1 MFGRLIAIGL
11 GLTSF
16 AVVLM
21 VALPADLFG
30 RGSDATTTISA
41 QAAQIAV
48 VDGDTIRLRNTLIRL
63 RGVHAPARGQICRT
77 GPNASD
83 DCGTMS
89 SIALA
94 GLVRGRAVSCEINGR
109 DRGGFALAQCNAA
122 GVNLN
127 QAMVSAG
134 WARAEP
140 TDAGMQATEA
150 EARRAARGLWWA
162 NGRLP
167 L

>member
-11 GLTSF
+11 GLVSF

-21 VALPADLFG
+21 VALPANLFG
-30 RGSDATTTISA
+30 RGSDATTMISA
-41 QAAQIAV
+41 QPPHIAV
-48 VDGDTIRLRNTLIRL
+48 VDGDTMRLRDTLIRL
-63 RGVHAPARGQICRT
+63 RGVRAPARGEICRT
-77 GPNASD
+77 GPLASD
-83 DCGTMS
+83 DCGALS

-94 GLVRGRAVSCEINGR
+94 GLVRGHTVSCEIDGH
-109 DRGGFALAQCNAA
+109 DRRGFALARCDAA

-127 QAMVSAG
+127 QAIVAAG

-140 TDAGMQATEA
+140 TDAAMQATEA

-162 NGRLP
+162 NRQVP